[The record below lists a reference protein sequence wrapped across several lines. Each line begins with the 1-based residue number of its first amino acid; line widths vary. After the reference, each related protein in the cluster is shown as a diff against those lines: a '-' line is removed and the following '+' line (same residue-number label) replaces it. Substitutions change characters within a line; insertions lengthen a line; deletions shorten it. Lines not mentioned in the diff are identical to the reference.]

1 MTVTDTQ
8 GAGGTTRDSVFDG
21 RLEWTSA
28 CPLSRLVP
36 GCGVAVL
43 LRGGE
48 QVALFLLDD
57 GTLRAVGNMDPFGNA
72 AVMSGDTG
80 VLS

>member
-1 MTVTDTQ
+1 MTVIETHTV
-8 GAGGTTRDSVFDG
+8 GGSTRDSVFDG

-28 CPLSRLVP
+28 CPLSHLIP
-36 GCGVAVL
+36 GRGVAVL

-57 GTLRAVGNMDPFGNA
+57 GTCAQWATSIRSA
-72 AVMSGDTG
+72 APR
-80 VLS
+80 